1 MEKGY
6 YKFSAYLK
14 EHFGTKVS
22 KISVDAGFS
31 CPNKD
36 GKINR
41 DGCIYCDNRAFSFQ
55 ARQDKPLGLQKQI
68 RDGIEA
74 AKKKFKAEKF
84 IVYFQA
90 YTNTYAPI
98 NVLKQNYD
106 VIKEFKDIVG
116 ISIATRPDCVDED
129 ILKLIDSYADKYEV
143 WIEYGLQSIHNKTLQ
158 LINRGHSYEDFLK
171 TFEMTKKYRI
181 KICVHV
187 ILGLPDETEEM
198 MMQTA
203 KEMARIKIDAI
214 KIHPLHIIK
223 DTKLNDMFKKGEYR
237 PLELDE
243 YIKILTKLLSSL
255 GPEIVIER
263 ISALCPKELLVAPE
277 WVSQRNAVENRLFLS

>member
-1 MEKGY
+1 
-6 YKFSAYLK
+6 
-14 EHFGTKVS
+14 
-22 KISVDAGFS
+22 
-31 CPNKD
+31 
-36 GKINR
+36 
-41 DGCIYCDNRAFSFQ
+41 
-55 ARQDKPLGLQKQI
+55 
-68 RDGIEA
+68 
-74 AKKKFKAEKF
+74 
-84 IVYFQA
+84 
-90 YTNTYAPI
+90 
-98 NVLKQNYD
+98 
-106 VIKEFKDIVG
+106 
-116 ISIATRPDCVDED
+116 
-129 ILKLIDSYADKYEV
+129 
-143 WIEYGLQSIHNKTLQ
+143 
-158 LINRGHSYEDFLK
+158 
-171 TFEMTKKYRI
+171 
-181 KICVHV
+181 
-187 ILGLPDETEEM
+187 M